1 MRLNIDIRQFIIK
14 AVFVFVTFLFIIQI
28 FGTTIIQAV
37 AASET
42 ALFSTTTPNILVNNY
57 CNTYIKNQTT
67 AVVNTGENSI
77 IKSTGSSYV
86 LTGNATLVSQVVN
99 QACNSDIKISS
110 QPNYFSDSEEIR
122 QLRIE
127 VLNNNNAEVENQT
140 TTVGNTGKN
149 IASKNTNDS
158 SILTGNAGQVSYLSN
173 QVGISDIGIE
183 FTSDYNIDSEEI
195 RQNIIKAINSNNS
208 SVKSFNKAVSN
219 TGDNYVDQNS
229 GFTRILTGNS
239 SLEFLSDTL
248 LNTFYLD
255 LYSR

>member
-1 MRLNIDIRQFIIK
+1 MTKNE

-42 ALFSTTTPNILVNNY
+42 ALFSTPTPTPNILINNS

-67 AVVNTGENSI
+67 AVANTGENSS
-77 IKSTGSSYV
+77 IKNTGSSY
-86 LTGNATLVSQVVN
+86 LFSGNATLVSHLVN

-127 VLNNNNAEVENQT
+127 VLNKNNADVENQT

-149 IASKNTNDS
+149 IASENTNDS

-173 QVGISDIGIE
+173 QVGISDISIE
-183 FTSDYNIDSEEI
+183 SASGFNIDSEEI
-195 RQNIIKAINSNNS
+195 MQHIIKVININNS
-208 SVKSFNKAVSN
+208 RVKNIDKMLSN
-219 TGDNYVDQNS
+219 TGDNQVDQNS

-239 SLEFLSDTL
+239 SFEFLSDTF
-248 LNTFYLD
+248 LNTLNFLWIA
-255 LYSR
+255 SNF